1 MQFYF
6 LYFEE
11 TKRIFEI
18 FNKYNI
24 EARFV
29 GGCVRDAL
37 CNLVTNDFDIAI
49 NCGIEKVCNILNDNN
64 ISVIK
69 TGIKFSSITVI
80 INNIKY
86 EITSLRKDINCSGR
100 YCDIENTS
108 SFEID
113 SKRRD
118 FTINALYLDQ
128 YSNLFDYNN
137 GLEDLKN
144 NIVRFIGDPQTRI
157 EEDFLRIFRYYRF
170 CTKYNDYSDRYSDII
185 KYESVNINKLS
196 IERIQKE
203 LFKMLEMTKNCIILN
218 NMVQSNI
225 LQNVNIE
232 DYSKLLSINGSSS
245 LSLKLYILFQ
255 YNYLINIL
263 KLPKKLRNIIKIY
276 KQFENEP
283 LIYCAYKNSIEV
295 QKDIIAIKY
304 IKYNEELVEPI
315 FDLQNYKFPITYN
328 DLPLEIKNASMYL
341 KECERWWV
349 ISSFKP
355 SKQECLD
362 FILKNIEGI
371 CQ

>member
-11 TKRIFEI
+11 TKKLFEI

-37 CNLVTNDFDIAI
+37 CNLVTDDFDIAV
-49 NCGIEKVCNILNDNN
+49 NCEIVKLCNILNDNN
-64 ISVIK
+64 INVIK

-80 INNIKY
+80 IDSIKY

-100 YCDIENTS
+100 YCDIKNTS

-118 FTINALYLDQ
+118 FTINALYVSQ
-128 YSNLFDYNN
+128 YGEIFDYNN
-137 GLEDLKN
+137 GLEDIKN
-144 NIVRFIGDPQTRI
+144 NIVRFIGDPKARI

-170 CTKYNDYSDRYSDII
+170 CTKYNDYSNMYSEII
-185 KYESVNINKLS
+185 KYESININKLS

-203 LFKMLEMTKNCIILN
+203 LFKILVMAKNCIILN
-218 NMVQSNI
+218 NMLKDNI
-225 LQNVNIE
+225 LQNINIE
-232 DYSKLLSINGSSS
+232 KYSKLLSINSNAN

-255 YNYLINIL
+255 YNYLINTL

-276 KQFENEP
+276 KKLENES
-283 LIYCAYKNSIEV
+283 LIYCAYKNSIDI
-295 QKDIIAIKY
+295 QKDIIIIKH
-304 IKYNEELVEPI
+304 IKYNEDFVDPI
-315 FDLQNYKFPITYN
+315 LNLQNHKFQITYH
-328 DLPLEIKNASMYL
+328 DLPDNVKYASKYL
-341 KECERWWV
+341 QECEKWW
-349 ISSFKP
+349 IINNFKP
-355 SKQECLD
+355 SKQQCLE
-362 FILKNIEGI
+362 FILNSIY
-371 CQ
+371 CNT

>member
-11 TKRIFEI
+11 TKKLFEI

-37 CNLVTNDFDIAI
+37 CNLATDDFDIAV
-49 NCGIEKVCNILNDNN
+49 NCDIEKLCNILIACN
-64 ISVIK
+64 INIIK

-100 YCDIENTS
+100 YCDTENTS

-118 FTINALYLDQ
+118 FTINALYVDQ
-128 YSNLFDYNN
+128 YGQLFDYNN
-137 GLEDLKN
+137 GLEDLKKN
-144 NIVRFIGDPQTRI
+144 TVRFIGDPKTRI

-170 CTKYNDYSDRYSDII
+170 CTKYNDYSNKYSDII

-203 LFKMLEMTKNCIILN
+203 LLKILEISKNCIILN
-218 NMVQSNI
+218 NMGKSNI
-225 LQNVNIE
+225 LHNIDIE
-232 DYSKLLSINGSSS
+232 NYNKLLSIDSNAN

-255 YNYLINIL
+255 YNYLINTL
-263 KLPKKLRNIIKIY
+263 KLPKKLRNIIKTY
-276 KQFENEP
+276 KIFENEP
-283 LIYCAYKNSIEV
+283 LVYCAYKNSIEI
-295 QKDIIAIKY
+295 QKDIIIIKHIKY
-304 IKYNEELVEPI
+304 SQELVNPI
-315 FDLQNYKFPITYN
+315 LNLQNYKFPITYN
-328 DLPLEIKNASMYL
+328 DLPTGIKNASKYL
-341 KECERWWV
+341 KECEKWWV
-349 ISSFKP
+349 INNFKP

-362 FILKNIEGI
+362 FILNNIKNI
-371 CQ
+371 CS